1 MLTEGLKAVN
11 DEDEDKE
18 DGDGD
23 DFLDEYGNLK
33 SDSEVKSKKEKV
45 TEGRK
50 IKQIL
55 KSWVLAYFWLFSK
68 KDPLL
73 QLLSPL

>member
-33 SDSEVKSKKEKV
+33 SDSEGKSK
-45 TEGRK
+45 GRVQK
-50 IKQIL
+50 K
-55 KSWVLAYFWLFSK
+55 KSKNMMEISI
-68 KDPLL
+68 
-73 QLLSPL
+73 